1 MISANEGFVLVGNSE
16 YGDADHKMKIRFIS
30 FYPTDNT
37 NVKREL
43 KYFQDGGI
51 KTVGVLPYRNTRGET
66 HVCDADWNHIGSPY
80 LTYTDAIDYV
90 VYYHNG
96 YSYQSVSPSENR
108 QLRPFE
114 SFMFQANMEQLNQK
128 DIAFFPLTANK
139 QNAALNVYGRAYLA
153 INGEESVKVILND
166 EASENFVVNED
177 GWYMA
182 PTTNVFST
190 MSLKVAGSEA
200 SMSVQPEPNE
210 LPLTVYVGANAQQ
223 TISLSRFDGE
233 NNIFLKDA
241 ITEEVVC
248 LNDEDYTFTAT
259 PYSTISDRFT
269 ITMIEPTGIGD
280 QAKAD
285 GNIKAVVTTDGIKL
299 FGTVEGDEV
308 TLYTANGMVIA
319 NVIAEDG
326 VTTVPTS
333 SEGVI
338 IIKVADETVKV
349 VR

>member
-1 MISANEGFVLVGNSE
+1 MSTIVKGSIGMAIMGLSLLLFGYALDKITTATKDVDFKQVAIIASLTLLLGVCVAIIGFPAIFNYILLGSIGMLIMGVALIPFGMSLKLLTK
-16 YGDADHKMKIRFIS
+16 ATRKMKLSDILSIS
-30 FYPTDNT
+30 GAM
-37 NVKREL
+37 L
-43 KYFQDGGI
+43 ALGG
-51 KTVGVLPYRNTRGET
+51 
-66 HVCDADWNHIGSPY
+66 A
-80 LTYTDAIDYV
+80 
-90 VYYHNG
+90 
-96 YSYQSVSPSENR
+96 VS
-108 QLRPFE
+108 L
-114 SFMFQANMEQLNQK
+114 MAVM
-128 DIAFFPLTANK
+128 FPLVVAG
-139 QNAALNVYGRAYLA
+139 AATLGAMSVALLIFSSA
-153 INGEESVKVILND
+153 IKSLS
-166 EASENFVVNED
+166 EAGAPPMDLVEQSIDAMSEIGMF
-177 GWYMA
+177 
-182 PTTNVFST
+182 FST

-223 TISLSRFDGE
+223 IISLSRFDGE

-285 GNIKAVVTTDGIKL
+285 ANIKAVVTTDGIKL

-319 NVIAEDG
+319 NAIAEDG
-326 VTTVPTS
+326 VTTIPTS

>member
-1 MISANEGFVLVGNSE
+1 
-16 YGDADHKMKIRFIS
+16 
-30 FYPTDNT
+30 
-37 NVKREL
+37 
-43 KYFQDGGI
+43 
-51 KTVGVLPYRNTRGET
+51 
-66 HVCDADWNHIGSPY
+66 
-80 LTYTDAIDYV
+80 
-90 VYYHNG
+90 
-96 YSYQSVSPSENR
+96 
-108 QLRPFE
+108 
-114 SFMFQANMEQLNQK
+114 LNQK
-128 DIAFFPLTANK
+128 DIAFFPLSANN
-139 QNAALNVYGRAYLA
+139 QNSALNVYGRAYLA

-259 PYSTISDRFT
+259 PYSTIANRFT
-269 ITMIEPTGIGD
+269 VSMIEPTGICD
-280 QAKAD
+280 QPTTD
-285 GNIKAVVTTDGIKL
+285 GNIKAVVTADGITL

-319 NVIAEDG
+319 NAIAEDG
-326 VTTVPTS
+326 ITNIETS
-333 SEGVI
+333 ANGVI
-338 IIKVADETVKV
+338 IIKVADQTVKV
-349 VR
+349 VK